1 MANGDGIFD
10 GERVFDPD
18 GLPITELDLDA
29 ADAVW
34 HRGATVAELAA
45 RQRAW
50 RFGHV
55 IVDEAQDLS
64 PMQWRMLVRRA
75 RSNSMTIV
83 GDLAQ
88 RSSGAPEAAWDTL
101 LPADIADHA
110 FRELTINYR
119 SPAEVGPLAG
129 AVLETL
135 APGLTNAS
143 SIRHAGVVPR
153 AVRTTT
159 ATLHADLHR
168 IIDEERLALG
178 PGKIGV
184 ISVDTDVLL
193 LTSTDPDVALMTP
206 RQSKGLEFD
215 SVVIVE
221 PAAIDDEPHGRSL
234 LYVALTRTTRRL
246 AFLHRRPVPD
256 VIADLVDTER

>member
-1 MANGDGIFD
+1 MAGDDAIFD
-10 GERVFDPD
+10 GERVFDAD

-88 RSSGAPEAAWDTL
+88 RSSGEAGADWDTL
-101 LPADIADHA
+101 LPAEIGDHA

-119 SPAEVGPLAG
+119 SPAEIDPLAG
-129 AVLETL
+129 ALL
-135 APGLTNAS
+135 RSIAPDLSNAS
-143 SIRHAGVVPR
+143 SIRHAGVAPR
-153 AVRTTT
+153 AVPTDR
-159 ATLHADLHR
+159 AVRPADLDSLLD
-168 IIDEERLALG
+168 DERRALG

-184 ISVDTDVLL
+184 ITVAVEILRRGSA
-193 LTSTDPDVALMTP
+193 DPDVILMTP

-215 SVVIVE
+215 SVVVVE
-221 PAAIDDEPHGRSL
+221 PAAIDAEPHGRSL
-234 LYVALTRTTRRL
+234 LYVAVTRTTKRL
-246 AFLHRRPVPD
+246 TFLHHEPLPR
-256 VIADLVDTER
+256 VIAALVGASG